1 MAIRSV
7 YMVGSLDSYRIFAE
21 VARCKSFSG
30 AAKELYIS
38 QPAVSL
44 AIMNLEKELG
54 SRLFIRSPRGVTLTY
69 EGQLLY
75 EYIESAINLV
85 NMGETKLTELHNLEF
100 GELRIGVGD
109 TISKYFLLPHLVQFH
124 KMYPNIN
131 LRVINR
137 TTPDLC
143 TLVKSGEI
151 DFAICNLPVD
161 DPALKIKEC
170 LIIHDI
176 FVCGDE
182 FRDICNSPLSFE
194 RIAGLPLVLL
204 ERKSNSR
211 RYVEE
216 YILSKGVA
224 LKAEIE
230 LGSHD
235 LLLEF
240 ARFNFGIACVIEEF
254 SQDYLQKGLIWK
266 VELEKTIPARTIG
279 FCSLKSVPLSPAS
292 ARFVE
297 IVESKLRV

>member
-1 MAIRSV
+1 
-7 YMVGSLDSYRIFAE
+7 MVGSLDSYRIFAE
-21 VARCKSFSG
+21 VARCKSFSK
-30 AAKELYIS
+30 AAEELYIS

-124 KMYPNIN
+124 KMFPNIN

-143 TLVKSGEI
+143 ALVKSGDI
-151 DFAICNLPVD
+151 DLAICNLPVD
-161 DPALKIKEC
+161 DPALKTKEC
-170 LIIHDI
+170 TTIHDV
-176 FVCGDE
+176 FVCGDKY
-182 FRDICNSPLSFE
+182 RDVCRTPLSFE
-194 RIAGLPLVLL
+194 RIAGLPLILL
-204 ERKSNSR
+204 ESKSNSR

-216 YILSKGVA
+216 YILSRGVA

-254 SQDYLQKGLIWK
+254 SQEYLQKGLLWK
-266 VELEKTIPARTIG
+266 VELEEAIPGRAIG
-279 FCSLKSVPLSPAS
+279 FCTLKSVPLSPAS

-297 IVESKLRV
+297 IVESGLRDL